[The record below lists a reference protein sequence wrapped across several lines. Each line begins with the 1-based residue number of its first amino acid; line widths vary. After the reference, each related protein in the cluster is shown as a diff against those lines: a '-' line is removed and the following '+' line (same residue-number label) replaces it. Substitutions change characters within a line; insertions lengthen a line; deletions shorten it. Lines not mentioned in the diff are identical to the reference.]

1 MQPEGR
7 ARSAAPAAVPTCSLS
22 TKSRGE
28 TASGP
33 ASASSSRATLRRAGG
48 RGWDAGMGR
57 GRRGAPLRC
66 PGGGRA
72 RRTGVEPGSPGA
84 CEGSVPAAG
93 RRCMQQTEQQ
103 RLGRSAGARGCTG
116 CMKPAW
122 GTPALAAPAAAAAAA
137 AAGAAHS
144 MASVRDPQLALPAP
158 PFFSVT
164 CLHKAG
170 VQGCVFQPKQAS
182 KQAQR
187 SSSTAECM
195 RMQACP
201 AAWPAARCRHAHMG
215 ARKQSV
221 CLAQRGVRRYGAC
234 AADCSAAGSSR
245 ISERCRHWASLPC
258 RLTRGPCRPCG
269 PAFRPCCAPRG
280 ADSRL
285 HGCRCATKAGPIEAA
300 GAQVGQVGARS
311 EGQAR
316 GAASS

>member
-1 MQPEGR
+1 MCE
-7 ARSAAPAAVPTCSLS
+7 
-22 TKSRGE
+22 
-28 TASGP
+28 
-33 ASASSSRATLRRAGG
+33 
-48 RGWDAGMGR
+48 
-57 GRRGAPLRC
+57 
-66 PGGGRA
+66 GGGRA

-234 AADCSAAGSSR
+234 AADCSAAGSLSG
-245 ISERCRHWASLPC
+245 AA
-258 RLTRGPCRPCG
+258 TGPVC
-269 PAFRPCCAPRG
+269 PAGSPAARAVLAVQPFVLA
-280 ADSRL
+280 AL
-285 HGCRCATKAGPIEAA
+285 HVVPIVAYMAA
-300 GAQVGQVGARS
+300 GVQQRPDRLRR
-311 EGQAR
+311 QAR
-316 GAASS
+316 KWGR